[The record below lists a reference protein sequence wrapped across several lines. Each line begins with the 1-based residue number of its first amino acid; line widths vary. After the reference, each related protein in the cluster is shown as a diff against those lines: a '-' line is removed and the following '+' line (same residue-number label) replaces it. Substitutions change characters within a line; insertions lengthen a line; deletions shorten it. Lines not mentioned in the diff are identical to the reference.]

1 MKSFIKENLVTIL
14 LILLLGLL
22 FVLWG
27 RIVAKGI
34 RENTYMQNLT
44 TTEARIRCL
53 QYFGWEADPGSETK
67 RKVSIPNP
75 LDAVYMEYNKLQK
88 VCGFDLED
96 YVGKTAESFSYQVQ
110 NFPYVIK
117 EPVYVN
123 LLIHEGR
130 LIGGDCMSNAIDGFM
145 LPIDRKYLP

>member
-1 MKSFIKENLVTIL
+1 MKKFIKENLVTIL
-14 LILLLGLL
+14 LVLLLGLL
-22 FVLWG
+22 FILWG
-27 RIVAKGI
+27 RIVVKGI

-53 QYFGWEADPGSETK
+53 AYYGWQADPGSETE
-67 RKVSIPNP
+67 RKVHIPKP
-75 LDAVYMEYNKLQK
+75 LDSVYLEYNKLQK
-88 VCGFDLED
+88 VCGFNLED
-96 YVGKTAESFSYQVQ
+96 YAGQSAENFSYQVE
-110 NFPYVIK
+110 NFPYAIE

-123 LLIHEGR
+123 ILISEGK